1 VRVVPPRPTFTDVN
15 TGGDRPVL
23 HEPAETGMDGAYA
36 ARTATGKYRTTP
48 LRALWRDRAFFHDGS
63 AADLPAVVE
72 HYDRHFGL
80 GLDDAQKR
88 DLVSYLRT
96 L

>member
-1 VRVVPPRPTFTDVN
+1 
-15 TGGDRPVL
+15 
-23 HEPAETGMDGAYA
+23 
-36 ARTATGKYRTTP
+36 
-48 LRALWRDRAFFHDGS
+48 LWRDRAFFHDGS